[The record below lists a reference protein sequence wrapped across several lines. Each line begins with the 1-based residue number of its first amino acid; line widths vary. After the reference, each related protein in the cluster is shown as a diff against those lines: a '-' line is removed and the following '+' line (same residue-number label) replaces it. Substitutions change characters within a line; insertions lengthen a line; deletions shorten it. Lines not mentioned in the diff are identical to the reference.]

1 MLSKG
6 KFDAGGI
13 QETHVEVDT
22 FNAAFDDLGLEWRLN
37 DADYEHLGAIE
48 GEENRI
54 RAYLETHHA
63 HLLKVYDLDFLC
75 GLIAEARK
83 RRGPFI
89 DGPSATGGRRIPPH
103 NTQALVFGI

>member
-6 KFDAGGI
+6 KFDSGRFQQSHA
-13 QETHVEVDT
+13 EVDT
-22 FNAAFDDLGLEWRLN
+22 YNAVFDDLGLEWRL
-37 DADYEHLGAIE
+37 DLADYEHLCTIE

-75 GLIAEARK
+75 GLITEARK
-83 RRGPFI
+83 LRCL
-89 DGPSATGGRRIPPH
+89 S
-103 NTQALVFGI
+103 